1 MNLSTSYDSIDF
13 ENEPSDLT
21 AINSTLKE
29 LRKSDITAE
38 INTIEAKEKTTGL
51 TMIGGRRVTR
61 VSSTD
66 ARSEIKDISS
76 LRSRSM
82 DCAPSA
88 PVKLS
93 QSLDSHPLNES
104 LNSSSMNEST
114 TTSNDSSLDDSALD
128 SSLASQTSSA
138 DVSNTT
144 TPTAKNDITED
155 LDLIEDE
162 FSAEQGPLQ
171 SPSKVRI
178 LASPSK
184 LPVRDGTPPTTS
196 NDATHRPKENTSSP
210 SPSRRLVFGLHSP
223 VCKDEIRL
231 ETSHN
236 ERKVLE
242 MAKKFEEM
250 SKSSSISC
258 SNNSTVK
265 PKAGS
270 RTRSRVISSEDAIKA
285 MDAIINIQVSFSS
298 YDSLITKYT
307 SCLIIGI
314 GNLLDKFTAVYHK

>member
-1 MNLSTSYDSIDF
+1 MNVSTSYDSIDF

-29 LRKSDITAE
+29 LRKSDITTE
-38 INTIEAKEKTTGL
+38 INNIESKEKTTGL

-61 VSSTD
+61 VSSSD

-82 DCAPSA
+82 DCVPAA
-88 PVKLS
+88 PVKPS
-93 QSLDSHPLNES
+93 KSSDSHPLNES
-104 LNSSSMNEST
+104 LNSSSMNESMA
-114 TTSNDSSLDDSALD
+114 SSIDSSINTDDSALD
-128 SSLASQTSSA
+128 SSLASQTSSV
-138 DVSNTT
+138 DISNASETVET
-144 TPTAKNDITED
+144 DNHRHIEN
-155 LDLIEDE
+155 LDMIEDE

-184 LPVRDGTPPTTS
+184 LPVRDGTSPTTS
-196 NDATHRPKENTSSP
+196 NDVTQRPKGHESSP
-210 SPSRRLVFGLHSP
+210 SPSRRLIFGLHSP

-236 ERKVLE
+236 ESKVLE

-250 SKSSSISC
+250 SKNT
-258 SNNSTVK
+258 SNAK
-265 PKAGS
+265 PTAAS

-285 MDAIINIQVSFSS
+285 MDAIINIQVR
-298 YDSLITKYT
+298 I
-307 SCLIIGI
+307 
-314 GNLLDKFTAVYHK
+314 LL